1 MIQRSFARTMVQR
14 GTGLSAEDL
23 LAHVRHASEIL
34 YAVARGEQAL
44 DAVRPELKSH
54 AELVGRTVG
63 YVESLEPQ
71 VRTWIRDPE
80 NLERALE
87 AVRHR
92 VLVAQAA
99 ERAVQALVA

>member
-1 MIQRSFARTMVQR
+1 MIQRSFARTMVHR

-34 YAVARGEQAL
+34 YGVARGETTL
-44 DAVRPELKSH
+44 DAVRPMLTSH
-54 AELVGRTVG
+54 AELVHRTVG
-63 YVESLEPQ
+63 YVKSLEPQ
-71 VRTWIRDPE
+71 VHTWIRDPE

-99 ERAVQALVA
+99 ERAIQALVA